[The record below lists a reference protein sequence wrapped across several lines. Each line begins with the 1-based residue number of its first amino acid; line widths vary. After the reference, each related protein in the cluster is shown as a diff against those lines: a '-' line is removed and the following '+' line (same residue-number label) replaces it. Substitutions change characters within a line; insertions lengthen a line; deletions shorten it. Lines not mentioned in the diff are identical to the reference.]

1 MYKRW
6 WANERTKIRVSSTKS
21 PFILIV
27 PRTLGTREQ
36 CRFRFTALRHDT
48 PLIEGRG
55 RCFKRIRVGVIDRT
69 CDVPSIAS
77 ITSVS
82 RARHPL
88 EPRVRPRPGVRD
100 RNDAMPS
107 DDGKITENPPPSIT
121 KRSETRARN
130 PKPIGEPFVS
140 TNRCRERITMRF
152 LFSLRFSAVGRVKRV
167 PLCPSTTTKGA
178 PERVV
183 ISNYKVY
190 DCEKRPLWL
199 KARVSFTR
207 LTTQKR
213 FRARATSIASDRNV
227 RIAADGDSNP
237 CLKISPHENSSGT
250 IWVKNLFFFFQIKIF
265 LAYHLRAIQ
274 GPLVERLPQVGNRC
288 PKRCN

>member
-1 MYKRW
+1 MSFPFYSVTARYAVNWGPGEVFQKDPRRRDRSYLR
-6 WANERTKIRVSSTKS
+6 RTFNRIDHVGE
-21 PFILIV
+21 
-27 PRTLGTREQ
+27 PRTSPIGAA
-36 CRFRFTALRHDT
+36 CKTAA
-48 PLIEGRG
+48 GCSG
-55 RCFKRIRVGVIDRT
+55 SKRCY
-69 CDVPSIAS
+69 A
-77 ITSVS
+77 
-82 RARHPL
+82 
-88 EPRVRPRPGVRD
+88 VRRRQ
-100 RNDAMPS
+100 NNWKS
-107 DDGKITENPPPSIT
+107 PPSIT

-250 IWVKNLFFFFQIKIF
+250 IWVKNLFFFFSNKNFFSLSPTSYPRTIS
-265 LAYHLRAIQ
+265 
-274 GPLVERLPQVGNRC
+274 GTPTTSWEPLP
-288 PKRCN
+288 